1 MKKNLPLCESQPL
14 GYAKD
19 LGNGRAIYSKWP
31 EKKKF
36 IYKLWQKS
44 DKKYVSIWSDYDDF
58 DPKSEWNKKNSC
70 IRDLKRVSKDWKNFY
85 EIHKFQVTEQRI
97 K

>member
-1 MKKNLPLCESQPL
+1 MKKPLCESQHL

-36 IYKLWQKS
+36 VYRVWNKEYKVYFTIDGS
-44 DKKYVSIWSDYDDF
+44 R
-58 DPKSEWNKKNSC
+58 PSEWTNRKKVFN
-70 IRDLKRVSKDWKNFY
+70 IINDYLFNQRRY

-97 K
+97 S